1 MDYGREG
8 VIPLNEKTIKKLKK
22 IINKRIYV
30 SKKPNIFKR
39 IINKFK
45 K

>member
-1 MDYGREG
+1 MERDREG
-8 VIPLNEKTIKKLKK
+8 IIPLDKKTMKKLSKTI
-22 IINKRIYV
+22 NKYIYV

-39 IINKFK
+39 IINKLK